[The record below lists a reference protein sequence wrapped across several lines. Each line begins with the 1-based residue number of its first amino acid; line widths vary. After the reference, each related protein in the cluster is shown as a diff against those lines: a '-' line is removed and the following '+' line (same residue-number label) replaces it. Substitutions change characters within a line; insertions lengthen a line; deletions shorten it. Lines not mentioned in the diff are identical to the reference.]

1 MTVKEIPSPSFRF
14 PLGHAGEL
22 QADVLGLS
30 SRLSREFGGIVRIPV
45 PGKKIY
51 LVTDA
56 DMIHDI
62 LVRTEQDFLKGSQ
75 NVRFEPLLGK
85 GLVLSNGAHW
95 KRQRRLMNPY
105 FSPAAIQSFEKHI
118 QRAIEDVIIPWKNQP
133 GEFDVYSEMQR
144 VTIQIILNSLFSG
157 EASKEKELLLE
168 SFHTLSAFCIER
180 FFSPFPVPLS
190 MAYLFQPHVRKAH
203 MDLERVIRGLIGS
216 RRESSNRPSDLL
228 TILIE
233 AVDSETGEQM
243 SDEEIR
249 DELMTVFFAGYDT
262 TSFALTMSLWLLS
275 QNPGVRESLEKE
287 ARTKIHGTVATEE
300 EARSLTETS
309 MAFREAMRLFPPVYM
324 VNRTPIKDSLIHDYL
339 LPRNSLILLSIWD
352 VHRSEK
358 YWKEPLAFRPT
369 RFSEDTPSDLRR
381 AFLPF
386 GGGSRACIGKNLA
399 MMEGPMILGT
409 ILKHYRLDAQQGQIP
424 ELTTGATLNLKHG
437 LTMKLEKAQQ
447 T

>member
-1 MTVKEIPSPSFRF
+1 
-14 PLGHAGEL
+14 
-22 QADVLGLS
+22 
-30 SRLSREFGGIVRIPV
+30 
-45 PGKKIY
+45 
-51 LVTDA
+51 
-56 DMIHDI
+56 
-62 LVRTEQDFLKGSQ
+62 
-75 NVRFEPLLGK
+75 
-85 GLVLSNGAHW
+85 
-95 KRQRRLMNPY
+95 
-105 FSPAAIQSFEKHI
+105 
-118 QRAIEDVIIPWKNQP
+118 
-133 GEFDVYSEMQR
+133 
-144 VTIQIILNSLFSG
+144 
-157 EASKEKELLLE
+157 
-168 SFHTLSAFCIER
+168 
-180 FFSPFPVPLS
+180 
-190 MAYLFQPHVRKAH
+190 
-203 MDLERVIRGLIGS
+203 
-216 RRESSNRPSDLL
+216 
-228 TILIE
+228 
-233 AVDSETGEQM
+233 M